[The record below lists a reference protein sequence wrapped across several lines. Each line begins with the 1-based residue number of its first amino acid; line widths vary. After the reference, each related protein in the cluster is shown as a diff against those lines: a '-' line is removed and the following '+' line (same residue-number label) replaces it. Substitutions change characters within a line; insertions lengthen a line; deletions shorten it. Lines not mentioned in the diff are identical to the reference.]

1 MKRNSALILTFL
13 LVSVQAFSQT
23 EEESNPI
30 VAAVPSLT
38 ISPDARGAGMGDVG
52 AATNADVSSQFWN
65 PAKYVFAESNAGL
78 SFSFTPWLRQ
88 LVDDI
93 NLTYLTGYYKFDDR
107 RAISGSLRY
116 FSLGEITMRDAQG
129 NDQGSAFPN
138 EYALDAAYSQKL
150 SENFSASAALR
161 LIYSD
166 LNNGRNLSGGS
177 DIYPGVAVA
186 ADMAFYYKTPI
197 QLYTG
202 DANFAVGLNLSNIG
216 SKISYDEFAT
226 SSFIPA
232 NIRLGASFEYPIDEY
247 QKFSVSGDLNKL
259 MVPTTDYSKTASNIN
274 YYNDMSSLQ
283 GIISSFYDAPGGY
296 KEELKEVNWSVGAEY
311 IYNNQFAIR
320 AGYYNEDLT
329 KGARKYFTAGAGF
342 KLNVFQLDAS
352 YVISVA
358 QNNPLD
364 QTLRF
369 SLSFDL
375 FGLQNLM
382 R

>member
-1 MKRNSALILTFL
+1 MKRNSVLILTFL